1 MLYKTIMGQWVEVAE
16 KDLPEILAKR
26 KASIK
31 TMTGERLEQ
40 YMETLVKKGN

>member
-31 TMTGERLEQ
+31 TMTGDKLDE
-40 YMETLVKKGN
+40 YMETLVKGN

>member
-31 TMTGERLEQ
+31 TMTGDKLDE
-40 YMETLVKKGN
+40 YMKTLVKGN